1 MLLSIGKISVVK
13 ELIVEMVQV
22 EDDIM
27 SSRFISLCY
36 PVLLPSF
43 MCNSLSKNMF
53 MLSERLWMIKEDF
66 NIHKLS
72 FGGISF
78 NPLRR
83 FHKTIHV
90 YYFDFKPVT

>member
-1 MLLSIGKISVVK
+1 
-13 ELIVEMVQV
+13 
-22 EDDIM
+22 
-27 SSRFISLCY
+27 
-36 PVLLPSF
+36 
-43 MCNSLSKNMF
+43 MF